1 MAKQATL
8 NIQDYLN
15 EEVNDNLQEILSG
28 VIENIQTSAVS
39 EALKNKEGSGD
50 PTSGSVEYKRFVNAN
65 LVDKGT
71 AREARAGVKVNC

>member
-50 PTSGSVEYKRFVNAN
+50 PTSGSVE
-65 LVDKGT
+65 
-71 AREARAGVKVNC
+71 